1 MRNKLTLNEYQK
13 LAQRTS
19 PDDGHDR
26 IDNGVLGLIGETG
39 ELVDVYKKWQ
49 YQSGIDAP
57 VPAEKFAEELGDV
70 LWYMAELA
78 AGMGKDLDEIIPL
91 DFDKLDALASKPE
104 RCRTIRSLVLG
115 LSGRA
120 NRLNRAVQR
129 SDTANTYAN
138 MRRMMVGCARL
149 AWTVGYDLK
158 TVAQNNIRK
167 LEKRYPDGFDAAISM
182 GRYEA

>member
-1 MRNKLTLNEYQK
+1 MRNKLTLNKYQT

-19 PDDGHDR
+19 PNDGHDR

-49 YQSGIDAP
+49 YQSGVDAP

-78 AGMGKDLDEIIPL
+78 AGMGKDLGRISVL
-91 DFDKLDALASKPE
+91 DFDDLDALAAKPN
-104 RCRTIRSLVLG
+104 RCRTIRSIVIG

-120 NRLNRAVQR
+120 NRLNRAIKN
-129 SDTANTYAN
+129 SDNANIAAN
-138 MRRMMVGCARL
+138 MRRMMIGCARL

-158 TVAQNNIRK
+158 TVAQENIQK
-167 LEKRYPDGFDAAISM
+167 LERRYPDGFDAEISM
-182 GRYEA
+182 RRYE

>member
-1 MRNKLTLNEYQK
+1 MRNKLTLNRYQA

-19 PDDGHDR
+19 QDDGHDKV
-26 IDNGVLGLIGETG
+26 DNGILGLIGETG

-57 VPAEKFAEELGDV
+57 VPVEKFAEELGDV

-78 AGMGKDLDEIIPL
+78 AGLGVRLGEIADM
-91 DFDKLDALASKPE
+91 DFDGFDALAAKAS
-104 RCRTIRSLVLG
+104 RQRTIRSIILG

-120 NRLNRAVQR
+120 NRLNRAVR
-129 SDTANTYAN
+129 NSATHEIGANI
-138 MRRMMVGCARL
+138 RRMMMGCARL
-149 AWTVGYDLK
+149 ANTLGYDLK
-158 TVAQNNIRK
+158 TVAQGNIQK

-182 GRYEA
+182 GRYE